1 MKTIRSLSQ
10 SVLAVGLLV
19 LLLANTVFGQQSVIH
34 GRVVGVTDGDTLK
47 ILVAGQELLRV
58 RIAFCDA
65 PEKRQAFGTRAK
77 QAMSELAFGKEIEL
91 RRHAIDRYGRT
102 VAQVFVDGKDVGLE
116 MLRQG
121 FAWVYDRYIT
131 DASTEVQ
138 ETYRK
143 AQEEAKAER
152 RGLWSDPN
160 SIPPWIFR
168 DLAKAH
174 QEQTIASNWIEAHQ
188 KQIVPN
194 TPSPQ
199 RAPPS
204 PSESLMILTRFG
216 STPKAGSSGSRDRD
230 IVVKRDEASICPKKR
245 LCRRFLSANS
255 TGELLWP

>member
-1 MKTIRSLSQ
+1 
-10 SVLAVGLLV
+10 
-19 LLLANTVFGQQSVIH
+19 VIY
-34 GRVVGVTDGDTLK
+34 GRVVGLTDGDTLK
-47 ILVAGQELLRV
+47 VLVAGQELLRV

-91 RRHAIDRYGRT
+91 RKHAIDRYGRT

-131 DASTEVQ
+131 EASTEVQ

-143 AQEEAKAER
+143 AQEEAKAEQ

-168 DLAKAH
+168 NLAKANE
-174 QEQTIASNWIEAHQ
+174 QQTIASNWIKAHR
-188 KQIVPN
+188 KSADPN
-194 TPSPQ
+194 SPSSGP
-199 RAPPS
+199 APPIASKS
-204 PSESLMILTRFG
+204 PLSADDVWVNTKSGRYWKPG
-216 STPKAGSSGSRDRD
+216 SAYYGKT
-230 IVVKRDEASICPKKR
+230 KRGA
-245 LCRRFLSANS
+245 FLSEKDAVQNGYLPANG
-255 TGELLWP
+255 TGE